1 MEGFKEFQGKDLD
14 GAIEEAC
21 GYFNTAREK
30 LEIEIVQDA
39 KSGIFGIVGA
49 RKAKVRARRVQLR
62 ETVDSILG
70 RKGGDGAASAQGSG
84 QGASQGFGQG
94 TGQPA
99 GQAGGDEAP
108 ATAEPRKNGGR
119 PAPVA
124 AASAPA
130 VSGAE
135 APVATAQKPTAAPAE
150 KSRDEGR
157 DRSRPEQRS
166 QGQRSSDQ
174 RASDQRSSD
183 QRASD
188 QRSQEARPP
197 RGQQDDRRNRGRNR
211 NKPPLLDAYESEE
224 ALDAA
229 CNGNV
234 IDTPAEKPFDRRNDR
249 NDRNDRNGKQ
259 DRNGSKP
266 SSRNGRN
273 DRREVAGRNAGSDEA
288 VEAGTTVDSATREP
302 RGRRNDSRAEGR
314 GNGRGEARPTHREGA
329 RPERAPKAEAGLDGL
344 EDDFE
349 AAGEG
354 LPVTPLEQL
363 DAAKL
368 EALVGDTVRTLI
380 RPITG
385 DEAGITVKIGGGRV
399 YVGIECD
406 EDSGLLIGR
415 EGQTLAALQYMISRI
430 VSRGMNSAVR
440 VQLDAGEYRRRQD
453 EKLREMAL
461 ALAEKV
467 RQSGRS
473 YSTRPLSSYHRRIV
487 HVCLQEAVDVQT
499 RSTGDGPMKRVVI
512 MRKKGE
518 RA

>member
-62 ETVDSILG
+62 EAVDSILG
-70 RKGGDGAASAQGSG
+70 RKGGDNAATAQGAAQSSGQGSG
-84 QGASQGFGQG
+84 Q
-94 TGQPA
+94 PA
-99 GQAGGDEAP
+99 NQAGGEEAP
-108 ATAEPRKNGGR
+108 ATAETRKNGGR
-119 PAPVA
+119 PGPV

-130 VSGAE
+130 ASGVE
-135 APVATAQKPTAAPAE
+135 APVASAQKPAEAPAA
-150 KSRDEGR
+150 KGRDEGR
-157 DRSRPEQRS
+157 DRTRQESRSPER
-166 QGQRSSDQ
+166 GQ
-174 RASDQRSSD
+174 
-183 QRASD
+183 D
-188 QRSQEARPP
+188 QRSQESRPP
-197 RGQQDDRRNRGRNR
+197 RGQQDDRRNRGRDRNR
-211 NKPPLLDAYESEE
+211 PPMLDSYESEE

-234 IDTPAEKPFDRRNDR
+234 LDKQADKPVDRRNDR

-266 SSRNGRN
+266 TNRNGRN
-273 DRREVAGRNAGSDEA
+273 DRRDRTGRNGEGDEA
-288 VEAGTTVDSATREP
+288 VAAGSATESAARES
-302 RGRRNDSRAEGR
+302 RGRRTDSRSESR
-314 GNGRGEARPTHREGA
+314 GNGRGDTRPTPRDGA
-329 RPERAPKAEAGLDGL
+329 RPERAPKTDAALDGL
-344 EDDFE
+344 EDDFD

-363 DAAKL
+363 DAAQL
-368 EALVGDTVRTLI
+368 EVLVGDTVRKLI

-385 DEAGITVKIGGGRV
+385 EEVAIAIKIGGGRV

-430 VSRGMNSAVR
+430 VSRGMNAAVR

-461 ALAEKV
+461 ALADKV

-487 HVCLQEAVDVQT
+487 HVCLQEAADVQT

>member
-62 ETVDSILG
+62 EAVDSILG
-70 RKGGDGAASAQGSG
+70 RKGGDNAATAQGAAQSSGQGSG
-84 QGASQGFGQG
+84 Q
-94 TGQPA
+94 PA
-99 GQAGGDEAP
+99 NQAGGDEAP
-108 ATAEPRKNGGR
+108 ATAETRKNGGR
-119 PAPVA
+119 PGPV

-130 VSGAE
+130 ASGVE
-135 APVATAQKPTAAPAE
+135 APVASAQKPAEAPAA
-150 KSRDEGR
+150 KGRDEGR
-157 DRSRPEQRS
+157 DRTRQESRSPER
-166 QGQRSSDQ
+166 GQDQ
-174 RASDQRSSD
+174 RGQ
-183 QRASD
+183 D
-188 QRSQEARPP
+188 QRSQESRPP
-197 RGQQDDRRNRGRNR
+197 RGQQDDRRNRGRDRNR
-211 NKPPLLDAYESEE
+211 PPMLDSYESEE

-234 IDTPAEKPFDRRNDR
+234 LDKQADKPVDRRNDR

-266 SSRNGRN
+266 TNRNGRN
-273 DRREVAGRNAGSDEA
+273 DRRDRTGRNGEGDEA
-288 VEAGTTVDSATREP
+288 VAAGSATESAARES
-302 RGRRNDSRAEGR
+302 RGRRTDSRSESR
-314 GNGRGEARPTHREGA
+314 GNGRGDTRPTPRDGA
-329 RPERAPKAEAGLDGL
+329 RPERAPKTDAALDGL
-344 EDDFE
+344 EDDFD

-363 DAAKL
+363 DAAQL
-368 EALVGDTVRTLI
+368 EALVGDTVRKLI

-385 DEAGITVKIGGGRV
+385 EEVAIAIKIGGGRV

-430 VSRGMNSAVR
+430 VSRGMNAAVR

-461 ALAEKV
+461 ALADKV

-487 HVCLQEAVDVQT
+487 HVCLQEAADVQT

>member
-62 ETVDSILG
+62 ETVESILG
-70 RKGGDGAASAQGSG
+70 RKGG
-84 QGASQGFGQG
+84 
-94 TGQPA
+94 
-99 GQAGGDEAP
+99 EAP
-108 ATAEPRKNGGR
+108 SAPVLSSAAAAPAVDAAAVPEPRKNGGSK
-119 PAPVA
+119 PAPVQAPSVTAEA
-124 AASAPA
+124 APK
-130 VSGAE
+130 VAE
-135 APVATAQKPTAAPAE
+135 APADKG
-150 KSRDEGR
+150 RDETR
-157 DRSRPEQRS
+157 DSQRQQESRSH
-166 QGQRSSDQ
+166 D
-174 RASDQRSSD
+174 
-183 QRASD
+183 
-188 QRSQEARPP
+188 ARPA
-197 RGQQDDRRNRGRNR
+197 RGQQDDRRSRGRNNR
-211 NKPPLLDAYESEE
+211 NRQPSLDSYESEE

-234 IDTPAEKPFDRRNDR
+234 LETPAEKPVDRRNDR
-249 NDRNDRNGKQ
+249 NGKPDRNGNKGANRNSRP
-259 DRNGSKP
+259 DR
-266 SSRNGRN
+266 GRE
-273 DRREVAGRNAGSDEA
+273 RAGKNADGDAA
-288 VEAGTTVDSATREP
+288 VEAGNGAETAGREQ
-302 RGRRNDSRAEGR
+302 RGRRNDSRQDGR
-314 GNGRGEARPTHREGA
+314 GNGRADARPATRDSG
-329 RPERAPKAEAGLDGL
+329 RPERAPRPDAPADGL
-344 EDDFE
+344 EDDFD

-363 DAAKL
+363 DAVRL
-368 EALVGDTVRTLI
+368 EALVDETVRKLI

-385 DEAGITVKIGGGRV
+385 DEVGIAVKIGGGRV

-430 VSRGMNSAVR
+430 VSRGMNAAVR

-461 ALAEKV
+461 ALADKV

-487 HVCLQEAVDVQT
+487 HVCLQEAADVQT

-518 RA
+518 RV

>member
-14 GAIEEAC
+14 SAIEEAC

-62 ETVDSILG
+62 ETVESILG
-70 RKGGDGAASAQGSG
+70 RKNGEGASAPAPS
-84 QGASQGFGQG
+84 A
-94 TGQPA
+94 GQPA
-99 GQAGGDEAP
+99 LVSENSGSGEQ
-108 ATAEPRKNGGR
+108 RKNGGNR
-119 PAPVA
+119 QDAAPAA
-124 AASAPA
+124 APEASAPA
-130 VSGAE
+130 
-135 APVATAQKPTAAPAE
+135 APKAPSAPKAPEVQAE
-150 KSRDEGR
+150 KARGEGR
-157 DRSRPEQRS
+157 ERQQDGRS
-166 QGQRSSDQ
+166 Q
-174 RASDQRSSD
+174 
-183 QRASD
+183 
-188 QRSQEARPP
+188 
-197 RGQQDDRRNRGRNR
+197 RGQQDDRRNPQDDRRNRGRNR
-211 NKPPLLDAYESEE
+211 KPQSLDAFESEE
-224 ALDAA
+224 ELDAA
-229 CNGNV
+229 INGNV
-234 IDTPAEKPFDRRNDR
+234 MEKPADRSFDRRNERNGKPDRNGGKPAGRNSR
-249 NDRNDRNGKQ
+249 NDRGRDR
-259 DRNGSKP
+259 
-266 SSRNGRN
+266 
-273 DRREVAGRNAGSDEA
+273 AGRNAEGSES
-288 VEAGTTVDSATREP
+288 VEAGSTAEAQSREA
-302 RGRRNDSRAEGR
+302 RGRRNDSRPDNR
-314 GNGRGEARPTHREGA
+314 SDNRSDNRNNGRAEARSAQRENH
-329 RPERAPKAEAGLDGL
+329 RPERAPRPDAPVDGL

-363 DAAKL
+363 DAAML
-368 EALVGDTVRTLI
+368 EALVDETVRKLI

-385 DEAGITVKIGGGRV
+385 DGVGITVKIGGGRV
-399 YVGIECD
+399 YVGIDCD

-430 VSRGMNSAVR
+430 VSRGMNAAVR

-461 ALAEKV
+461 ALADKV

-512 MRKKGE
+512 MRRKGE

>member
-62 ETVDSILG
+62 EAVDSILG
-70 RKGGDGAASAQGSG
+70 RKGGDNAATAQGAAQSSGQGSG
-84 QGASQGFGQG
+84 Q
-94 TGQPA
+94 PA
-99 GQAGGDEAP
+99 NQAGGEEAP
-108 ATAEPRKNGGR
+108 ATAETRKNGGR
-119 PAPVA
+119 PGPV

-130 VSGAE
+130 ASGVE
-135 APVATAQKPTAAPAE
+135 APVASAQKPAEAPAA
-150 KSRDEGR
+150 KGRDEGR
-157 DRSRPEQRS
+157 DRTRQESRSPER
-166 QGQRSSDQ
+166 GQDQ
-174 RASDQRSSD
+174 RGQ
-183 QRASD
+183 D
-188 QRSQEARPP
+188 QRSQESRPP
-197 RGQQDDRRNRGRNR
+197 RGQQDDRRNRGRDRNR
-211 NKPPLLDAYESEE
+211 PPMLDSYESEE

-234 IDTPAEKPFDRRNDR
+234 LDKQADKPVDRRNDR

-266 SSRNGRN
+266 TNRNGRN
-273 DRREVAGRNAGSDEA
+273 DRRDRTGRNGEGDEA
-288 VEAGTTVDSATREP
+288 VAAGSATESAARES
-302 RGRRNDSRAEGR
+302 RGRRTDSRSESR
-314 GNGRGEARPTHREGA
+314 GNGRGDTRPTPRDGA
-329 RPERAPKAEAGLDGL
+329 RPERAPKIDAALDGL
-344 EDDFE
+344 EDDFD

-363 DAAKL
+363 DAAQL
-368 EALVGDTVRTLI
+368 EVLVGDTVRKLI

-385 DEAGITVKIGGGRV
+385 EEVAIAIKIGGGRV

-430 VSRGMNSAVR
+430 VSRGMNAAVR

-461 ALAEKV
+461 ALADKV

-487 HVCLQEAVDVQT
+487 HVCLQEAADVQT
-499 RSTGDGPMKRVVI
+499 RSTGDGPMKSVEN